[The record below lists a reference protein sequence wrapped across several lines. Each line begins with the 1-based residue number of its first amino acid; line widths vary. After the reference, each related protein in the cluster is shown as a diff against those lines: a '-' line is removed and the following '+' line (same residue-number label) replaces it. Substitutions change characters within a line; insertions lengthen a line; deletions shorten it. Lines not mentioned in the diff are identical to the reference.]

1 MVRRPAAGA
10 AALGPAVARRRRAPG
25 HTWRTAPASPRQ
37 PGCAERFELF
47 AAGREL
53 CNAYTELNDPE
64 EQRRRFAAQDSD
76 REAGDEEVPPA
87 DEAFCQALEYGM
99 PPTAGWG
106 LGVDRMVMLLTQ
118 STHIRVR
125 APRRNGRGCA
135 AVRLRGARADA
146 PARRRT

>member
-1 MVRRPAAGA
+1 MRWILLP
-10 AALGPAVARRRRAPG
+10 
-25 HTWRTAPASPRQ
+25 SPPFLVQ

-53 CNAYTELNDPE
+53 CNAYTELSDPD

-76 REAGDEEVPPA
+76 REAGDEEVPAA

-106 LGVDRMVMLLTQ
+106 LGVDRMIMLLTR

-125 APRRNGRGCA
+125 VRRAASGGAPRH
-135 AVRLRGARADA
+135 
-146 PARRRT
+146 PS